1 MRLRQHT
8 EASGYF
14 ALLGFR
20 LMDLEPGY
28 ARLELPFRKEITH
41 SGGIVQGGII
51 TTLADSCIAH
61 ATYAALHGNNSDFT
75 TIELKVNFIRPARG
89 KFFIAEANLL
99 HLGRR
104 IAVGEAEIR
113 NDDGKLV
120 AKCSS
125 SLMIMERTNHRDED
139 PSTGGGT
146 PDTW

>member
-1 MRLRQHT
+1 V
-8 EASGYF
+8 
-14 ALLGFR
+14 
-20 LMDLEPGY
+20 DLEPGY
-28 ARLELPFRKEITH
+28 ARLELPFRKEFTH
-41 SGGIVQGGII
+41 SGGIVQGDII

-61 ATYAALHGNNSDFT
+61 ATYAALHGNNSNFT
-75 TIELKVNFIRPARG
+75 TIELKVNFIRPAQG
-89 KFFIAEANLL
+89 NLFIAEAHLL

-125 SLMIMERTNHRDED
+125 SLMIMERPNRSDEN

-146 PDTW
+146 HDTG